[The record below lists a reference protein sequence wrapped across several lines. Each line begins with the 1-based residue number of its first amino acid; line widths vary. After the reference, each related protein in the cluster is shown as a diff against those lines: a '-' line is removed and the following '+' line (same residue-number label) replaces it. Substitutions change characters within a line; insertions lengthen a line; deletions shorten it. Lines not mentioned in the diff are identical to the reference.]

1 MLTANYRIVD
11 WRLSRALAQLVARLK
26 GEAMLRTTVLLF
38 SLCVSLSASFAQT
51 ELPNDSRL
59 KAVNDRKVVRI
70 AFRSDATPFSF
81 LREKEKPVGYTIDLC
96 RLVVA
101 AMGRQLGRNL
111 DVEWV
116 PVTLQTR
123 FSAIA
128 ANQADME
135 CGSSTVT
142 LGRLQEVDFSSFI
155 FIESTAVLIRRQSNI
170 RSFSEMKGKKIAV
183 IAGTSN
189 ERAVAD
195 NIRRNKLDATTVVAV
210 ATREQ
215 GIAALEQGNVDGY
228 ASDKLLLVGAEKQRP
243 ATLALLPDELSIEP
257 YAIALPRGDWAFRLA
272 VNRALAEIYRAGAQ
286 YDVFT
291 RWFDQIGLRPSPALG
306 TAWTFGALAE

>member
-1 MLTANYRIVD
+1 
-11 WRLSRALAQLVARLK
+11 
-26 GEAMLRTTVLLF
+26 
-38 SLCVSLSASFAQT
+38 
-51 ELPNDSRL
+51 
-59 KAVNDRKVVRI
+59 
-70 AFRSDATPFSF
+70 
-81 LREKEKPVGYTIDLC
+81 
-96 RLVVA
+96 
-101 AMGRQLGRNL
+101 
-111 DVEWV
+111 
-116 PVTLQTR
+116 
-123 FSAIA
+123 
-128 ANQADME
+128 ME

-215 GIAALEQGNVDGY
+215 GIAALELGNVDGY